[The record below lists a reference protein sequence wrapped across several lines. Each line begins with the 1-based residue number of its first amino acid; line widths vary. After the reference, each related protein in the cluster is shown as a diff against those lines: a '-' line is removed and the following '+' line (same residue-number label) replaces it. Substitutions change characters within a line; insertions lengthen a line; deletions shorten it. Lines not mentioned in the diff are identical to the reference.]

1 MQKGQYEFPFTFKIP
16 KKDVPSS
23 FKYISGKGD
32 CYSVKYTIEVYFNDG
47 NSLMTQTKEFRILA
61 AQKKPRKAKYTPP
74 VYLDAKIKQSK
85 LKHHKDCVVLPYKQ
99 TSG

>member
-1 MQKGQYEFPFTFKIP
+1 MIKKEQASYLIFKLDVRLFKFRGERMQKGQYEFPFTFKIP

-61 AQKKPRKAKYTPP
+61 A
-74 VYLDAKIKQSK
+74 
-85 LKHHKDCVVLPYKQ
+85 
-99 TSG
+99 